1 MFNKDQIK
9 NMLFLDVETTSG
21 ADTLADLIENN
32 PGIEE
37 HWDKKYAL
45 VKRDKLEYAN
55 SDREETFQLDSALY
69 PEFGKVIVVSI
80 GQVVFDDFDK
90 PQFKV
95 KSFYGDSEKDVLEQ
109 LMVAL
114 GALFRRAPGLKIVGH
129 NIKGFDAPFLIKRS
143 LVNKVNVP
151 PQLHL
156 HNVKPWDNCLLDTAE
171 VWKFGGWNGASLS
184 LICNLLGIPSPK
196 ENMYGGEVARAYW
209 QGRLEEIKDYCE
221 GDVRA
226 TANVILSMGQYELV

>member
-1 MFNKDQIK
+1 MYSKDQIK
-9 NMLFLDVETTSG
+9 NMLFLDIETTS
-21 ADTLADLIENN
+21 ACDT
-32 PGIEE
+32 IEE
-37 HWDKKYAL
+37 YNAQFPGVQGHWEKKLGYIRKDKA
-45 VKRDKLEYAN
+45 EYVDMEAG
-55 SDREETFQLDSALY
+55 EVYQLDSALY

-95 KSFYGDSEKDVLEQ
+95 KSFYGDNEKDVLEQ
-109 LMVAL
+109 LMAAL
-114 GALFRRAPGLKIVGH
+114 SALFRRAPGLKLVGH
-129 NIKGFDAPFLIKRS
+129 NVKGFDAPFLIRRS
-143 LVNKVNVP
+143 LINKVTVP

-156 HNVKPWDNCLLDTAE
+156 QNVKPWENCLLDTAE
-171 VWKFGGWNGASLS
+171 IWKFGSWNGASLA
-184 LICNLLGIPSPK
+184 LICDLLGIPSPK